1 MSSQAR
7 FHPNRGNA
15 ETTDHSTV
23 KQPAECPMNAI
34 AGRMT
39 ALGELNPREGL
50 NSRLGTFIEHA
61 ADLSLSLGI

>member
-1 MSSQAR
+1 
-7 FHPNRGNA
+7 
-15 ETTDHSTV
+15 
-23 KQPAECPMNAI
+23 MNAI